1 MTTVLQCLAAI
12 RQPTLILLNILAPK
26 VASA

>member
-1 MTTVLQCLAAI
+1 MTTALQRLTAI
-12 RQPTLILLNILAPK
+12 RQPTLILLNVLAPK